1 MKQQGTVSDE
11 IFETLSKEI
20 KTRSKAIGADL
31 RSLKAHESGKEDLA
45 MFKTRLALL
54 EVRKES
60 LLKLIRDHEVEPWA
74 VESLLVDID
83 GKLHA
88 MTAEYKMQ
96 QEESNG

>member
-1 MKQQGTVSDE
+1 MAQ
-11 IFETLSKEI
+11 ICAHSKP
-20 KTRSKAIGADL
+20 TKAAKKYWEAEAN
-31 RSLKAHESGKEDLA
+31 S
-45 MFKTRLALL
+45 LL